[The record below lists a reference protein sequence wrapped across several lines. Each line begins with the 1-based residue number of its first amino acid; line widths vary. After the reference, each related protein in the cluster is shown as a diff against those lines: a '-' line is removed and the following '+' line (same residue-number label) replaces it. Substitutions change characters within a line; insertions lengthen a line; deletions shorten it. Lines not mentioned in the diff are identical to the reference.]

1 MRKSLFGL
9 LLSLPLVASVNAVAQ
24 TAGVSRW
31 VEGQHYFPIK
41 PAQPTTVAPGKVE
54 VTEVFSYGCPA
65 CYQFYPT
72 ADKIKAALPKNAEM
86 TYLHASWNA
95 GESWPLFQ
103 RAFLTAEAL
112 GIASKTHNALLKA
125 IWESDEL
132 AVIDRRTNRLK
143 QPQPTMEK
151 VAAFYERTAGVKK
164 DEFIKVSKSF
174 SIETRIKSTEN
185 AIKGL
190 RADQTPT
197 MAVNGKYRFTEQ
209 SAGGAAQIV
218 ELTQFLV
225 AKETK

>member
-1 MRKSLFGL
+1 MRKSLFGIL
-9 LLSLPLVASVNAVAQ
+9 ISLALAPITQVAAQ
-24 TAGVSRW
+24 TAPARW
-31 VEGQHYFPIK
+31 IEGQHYFPIK

-65 CYQFYPT
+65 CYQFYTT

-86 TYLHASWNA
+86 TYLHASWNT

-112 GIASKTHNALLKA
+112 GVASKAHNPLLRA

-132 AVIDRRTNRLK
+132 AVVDRRTNRLK
-143 QPQPTMEK
+143 SPQPTMEQ
-151 VAAFYERTAGVKK
+151 VAAFYERTTGVKK
-164 DEFIKVSKSF
+164 DEFLKISKSF

-209 SAGGAAQIV
+209 SAGGSAQVV
-218 ELTQFLV
+218 ELTKFLV